1 MTVKVADHSTF
12 FEKLHEFL
20 QYLAQTHPGTGGPE
34 KALSFLTAFRAL
46 PETHERMS
54 FAWLTFSRPIK
65 EAIRDGD
72 AATVATAFDT
82 ADNTIIRNIDAGNIL
97 LSEQPDELVWVHLRG
112 LTLLSENL
120 HQSAAQPTQQ
130 QHVIQLPPA
139 TPPAAKQQ
147 QQQPNEV
154 IKNIASAI
162 PEIFKGLNDAL
173 KQDDGNNPLAT
184 IFKQLTSNGPVQ
196 ESSQLPV
203 DAGATEILN
212 RTGLSAEDIVQK
224 LKRLSV
230 LEKYYERRKGK
241 SQE

>member
-1 MTVKVADHSTF
+1 MTVKVADHTTF
-12 FEKLHEFL
+12 FEKLNEFL
-20 QYLAQTHPGTGGPE
+20 RYLVQFHPGQGGPE
-34 KALSFLTAFRAL
+34 KALSFLAAFRGL

-54 FAWLTFSRPIK
+54 SAWFNFTRPI
-65 EAIRDGD
+65 EDAIRKGD
-72 AATVATAFDT
+72 ATTVATAFDG
-82 ADNTIIRNIDAGNIL
+82 AENTIIRNIEAGNIL
-97 LSEQPDELVWVHLRG
+97 LADEPDELAWEHLRA
-112 LTLLSENL
+112 LTLISEGL
-120 HQSAAQPTQQ
+120 HQAAAKPQQ
-130 QHVIQLPPA
+130 
-139 TPPAAKQQ
+139 PAAKPQQ
-147 QQQPNEV
+147 PQQPNEV

-184 IFKQLTSNGPVQ
+184 IFKQLTSNGPAQ
-196 ESSQLPV
+196 ESTSLPI

-212 RTGLSAEDIVQK
+212 RTGLSAEEVVQK